1 MTLPSKEVL
10 LERERRWLRPAGI
23 LAIAGALIYAA
34 GQVIPQIGL
43 NAADTDAERLQQ
55 FHDHAGKFLVGQTL
69 QGLGFACFAAP
80 LLVLVQAAAGR
91 TEKVRRGLVPFAFI
105 GPILIAISSVVLGFG
120 FNEAAD
126 SFVEK
131 APAAEQQARQQAEA
145 EQAQGQGGKPEGKQ
159 GATGTA
165 ATETTGTGTTGTGT
179 TGTGTTGTG
188 TTAEPRTPDEAADD
202 AREDLA
208 DDVIDDTGTLKAGA
222 GLRLPAILS
231 LVFGMIYIP
240 LWSMRTGLL
249 TRFWATLGMALGV
262 SLILLGPLGQ
272 IGLVLWFAV
281 VGLILAGFAPRG
293 RPPAWEAGVAIPW
306 PKPGEDLGEPGR
318 PVEGSGRE
326 VSEPPLPDA
335 GECADRGAAGHRGAR
350 SPARRARIGLGGD
363 PGPAPEEAQA
373 PPVAAACGRY

>member
-43 NAADTDAERLQQ
+43 NSADTDAERLQQ

-179 TGTGTTGTG
+179 TGTGTT
-188 TTAEPRTPDEAADD
+188 AEPRTPDEAADD

-231 LVFGMIYIP
+231 LVFGMVYIP

-281 VGLILAGFAPRG
+281 VGLMLAGFAPGG

-306 PKPGEDLGEPGR
+306 AKPGEDIGEPGR

-335 GECADRGAAGHRGAR
+335 GGAPTGEPRATGEPGAQPGEPESGSGETPGQRRKKRKRR
-350 SPARRARIGLGGD
+350 S
-363 PGPAPEEAQA
+363 
-373 PPVAAACGRY
+373 

>member
-23 LAIAGALIYAA
+23 MAIVGALIYAA
-34 GQVIPQIGL
+34 GQVIPQVGL
-43 NAADTDAERLQQ
+43 SAADTDAERLQQ
-55 FHDHAGKFLVGQTL
+55 FHDHAGKFLLGQTL
-69 QGLGFACFAAP
+69 QGVGFAFFAAP
-80 LLVLVQAAAGR
+80 LFVLIQAAAGR

-131 APAAEQQARQQAEA
+131 APAAEQQARLQTEA
-145 EQAQGQGGKPEGKQ
+145 EQGQGQGGKPEGKQ

-165 ATETTGTGTTGTGT
+165 ATETTATGTGTGTAGTGTTGTET
-179 TGTGTTGTG
+179 TGAG

-281 VGLILAGFAPRG
+281 VGLIMAGVAPAG
-293 RPPAWEAGVAIPW
+293 RSPAWEAGVAIPW
-306 PKPGEDLGEPGR
+306 PKPGEDLGEPGG

-326 VSEPPLPDA
+326 VSEPPPPDVGGA
-335 GECADRGAAGHRGAR
+335 PPGEQGTE
-350 SPARRARIGLGGD
+350 
-363 PGPAPEEAQA
+363 PGPTGPGPSETQ
-373 PPVAAACGRY
+373 GQRRKKRKRRS

>member
-1 MTLPSKEVL
+1 MNSLPSKEVL

-23 LAIAGALIYAA
+23 LAITGALVYAA
-34 GQVIPQIGL
+34 GQVIPQIGVS
-43 NAADTDAERLQQ
+43 AADTDAERLAQ
-55 FHDHAGKFLVGQTL
+55 FHDHAGKFLLGQTL
-69 QGLGFACFAAP
+69 QGVGFAFFAAP
-80 LLVLVQAAAGR
+80 LFVLVQAAAGR

-105 GPILIAISSVVLGFG
+105 GPILIAISSVVLGMG

-131 APAAEQQARQQAEA
+131 APAAEQQARQEAEA

-159 GATGTA
+159 GETG
-165 ATETTGTGTTGTGT
+165 TTGTGITDTGT

-188 TTAEPRTPDEAADD
+188 TTAEEPKTPDEAADD
-202 AREDLA
+202 AREDTA
-208 DDVIDDTGTLKAGA
+208 DDVIEDTGTLKAGA

-272 IGLVLWFAV
+272 IGLVMWFAV
-281 VGLILAGFAPRG
+281 IGLMLAGWWVRG
-293 RPPAWEAGVAIPW
+293 RPAAWEAGIAIPW
-306 PKPGEDLGEPGR
+306 PKPGEDLGEP
-318 PVEGSGRE
+318 VEGSGRE
-326 VSEPPLPDA
+326 VSEPPLADEGAGPA
-335 GECADRGAAGHRGAR
+335 GEQAFPDEPGAQPGEPESGFGETQGQRRKKRKRR
-350 SPARRARIGLGGD
+350 S
-363 PGPAPEEAQA
+363 
-373 PPVAAACGRY
+373 

>member
-10 LERERRWLRPAGI
+10 LERERRWLKPAGI

-34 GQVIPQIGL
+34 GTVLSQTVLSGA
-43 NAADTDAERLQQ
+43 NTDAEQLAEFHQQ
-55 FHDHAGKFLVGQTL
+55 ASKVILGQSL
-69 QGLGFACFAAP
+69 QGVGFALFVAP
-80 LLVLVQAAAGR
+80 LFVLIQAAAGR

-105 GPILIAISSVVLGFG
+105 GPVLIALSLIVIGFG
-120 FNEAAD
+120 FAD
-126 SFVEK
+126 AGDTYVDE

-145 EQAQGQGGKPEGKQ
+145 DQAQGQG
-159 GATGTA
+159 
-165 ATETTGTGTTGTGT
+165 TGTGA
-179 TGTGTTGTG
+179 
-188 TTAEPRTPDEAADD
+188 TAEEPKTPDEAADD

-208 DDVIDDTGTLKAGA
+208 DDVIDDTGTLRAGR
-222 GLRLPAILS
+222 GLGLPAILS

-272 IGLVLWFAV
+272 IGLVMWFAV
-281 VGLILAGFAPRG
+281 IGLMLAGWWAGR

-306 PKPGEDLGEPGR
+306 PKPGADLGEPGG

-326 VSEPPLPDA
+326 VSEPPLPDEGGPPP
-335 GECADRGAAGHRGAR
+335 GEQGTEPGATE
-350 SPARRARIGLGGD
+350 
-363 PGPAPEEAQA
+363 PGPAETQ
-373 PPVAAACGRY
+373 GQRRRKRKRRS

>member
-131 APAAEQQARQQAEA
+131 APATEQQARQQAEA
-145 EQAQGQGGKPEGKQ
+145 EQAQGQGGKLEGKQ

-165 ATETTGTGTTGTGT
+165 ATET

-281 VGLILAGFAPRG
+281 VGLTLAGFAPGG

-306 PKPGEDLGEPGR
+306 PKPGEW
-318 PVEGSGRE
+318 S
-326 VSEPPLPDA
+326 
-335 GECADRGAAGHRGAR
+335 
-350 SPARRARIGLGGD
+350 RRARRPGRGQRARGLRASAARRGPASARGAGDRARAERRAGFRGD

-373 PPVAAACGRY
+373 

>member
-23 LAIAGALIYAA
+23 MAIAGALIYAA
-34 GQVIPQIGL
+34 GTVLSQSVLSG
-43 NAADTDAERLQQ
+43 ADTDAEQLAEFQQ
-55 FHDHAGKFLVGQTL
+55 QASKIILGQSL
-69 QGLGFACFAAP
+69 QGVGFGLFVAP
-80 LLVLVQAAAGR
+80 LFVLISAAAGR

-105 GPILIAISSVVLGFG
+105 GPVLIALSLIVIGFG
-120 FNEAAD
+120 FVDAGD
-126 SFVEK
+126 TFVDK

-145 EQAQGQGGKPEGKQ
+145 DQAQGKGNGN
-159 GATGTA
+159 
-165 ATETTGTGTTGTGT
+165 
-179 TGTGTTGTG
+179 G
-188 TTAEPRTPDEAADD
+188 TTAEEPKTPDEAADD

-208 DDVIDDTGTLKAGA
+208 DDVIDDTGTLRAGR
-222 GLRLPAILS
+222 GLGLPAILS

-272 IGLVLWFAV
+272 IGLVMWFAV
-281 VGLILAGFAPRG
+281 IGLMMAGWWPRG

-306 PKPGEDLGEPGR
+306 PRPGDDLGEPGG

-326 VSEPPLPDA
+326 ISEPPLPD
-335 GECADRGAAGHRGAR
+335 EGAA
-350 SPARRARIGLGGD
+350 PLG
-363 PGPAPEEAQA
+363 EQA
-373 PPVAAACGRY
+373 PTGEQGAQPGEPESSFGETQGQRRKKRKRRQ

>member
-1 MTLPSKEVL
+1 VNSLPSKEVL

-43 NAADTDAERLQQ
+43 TTADTDAERLAQ
-55 FHDHAGKFLVGQTL
+55 FHDHAGKFLLGQTL
-69 QGLGFACFAAP
+69 QGLGFAFFAAP
-80 LLVLVQAAAGR
+80 LFVLIQAAAGR

-105 GPILIAISSVVLGFG
+105 GPVLIAVSSVVLGVG

-131 APAAEQQARQQAEA
+131 APAAEQQAREQAEA
-145 EQAQGQGGKPEGKQ
+145 EPAQGQGGK
-159 GATGTA
+159 TGTA
-165 ATETTGTGTTGTGT
+165 PAAEER
-179 TGTGTTGTG
+179 
-188 TTAEPRTPDEAADD
+188 TAPDEAADD

-240 LWSMRTGLL
+240 LWAMRTGLL

-272 IGLVLWFAV
+272 IGLVMWFAV
-281 VGLILAGFAPRG
+281 IGLMLAGWWGRG
-293 RPPAWEAGVAIPW
+293 RPPAWGAGVAIPW
-306 PKPGEDLGEPGR
+306 LKPGEGPGGPGG

-326 VSEPPLPDA
+326 VSEPPLPDEGAGTA
-335 GECADRGAAGHRGAR
+335 GEPAFPGEPGAEPGEAESGETQGQ
-350 SPARRARIGLGGD
+350 RRKKRK
-363 PGPAPEEAQA
+363 
-373 PPVAAACGRY
+373 RRR

>member
-23 LAIAGALIYAA
+23 MAIVGALIYAV

-43 NAADTDAERLQQ
+43 SAADTDAERLQQ
-55 FHDHAGKFLVGQTL
+55 FHDHAGKFLLGQTL
-69 QGLGFACFAAP
+69 QGVGFAFFAAP
-80 LLVLVQAAAGR
+80 LFVLIQAAAGR

-131 APAAEQQARQQAEA
+131 EPAVVQQARQQAEA
-145 EQAQGQGGKPEGKQ
+145 EQGQGQGGKPAGKQ

-165 ATETTGTGTTGTGT
+165 APETTGTGTTGTGT
-179 TGTGTTGTG
+179 AGTGTTGTETTGTG

-281 VGLILAGFAPRG
+281 VGLIMAGLAPVG

-306 PKPGEDLGEPGR
+306 PKPGDGLAEPGG

-326 VSEPPLPDA
+326 VSEPSLPDEGQLPP
-335 GECADRGAAGHRGAR
+335 GERGTAPGESEPGSAETQGQ
-350 SPARRARIGLGGD
+350 RRKKRKRR
-363 PGPAPEEAQA
+363 Q
-373 PPVAAACGRY
+373 